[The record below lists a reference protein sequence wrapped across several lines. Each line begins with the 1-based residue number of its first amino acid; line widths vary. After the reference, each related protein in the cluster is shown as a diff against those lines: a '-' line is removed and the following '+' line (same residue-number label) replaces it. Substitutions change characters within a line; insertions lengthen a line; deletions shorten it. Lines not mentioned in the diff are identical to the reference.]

1 MRFHRTVLLVLVAIT
16 ALAGVGLTA
25 GSSQTSKPKTR
36 LEQAPILREAGGY
49 TVTARV
55 IEENDKRELRVRVLN
70 NQRLFTG
77 IVHAYFVARDYATL
91 YFEYPDNR
99 APGDYVLEVP
109 AMNPGTYDLILE
121 ITGGNGHRHE
131 NPDFVQT
138 FALGVD
144 GRASPEE
151 ARLFKRLGFKP
162 VQPDV
167 QPAGKP
173 SRFEFGTLLDGEPI
187 GWGDY
192 YVHQF
197 VLSTNGAFFMHD
209 HPRGVRKLGL
219 GAVESSFTFPKPGQY
234 VVFLFLES
242 GVRVDG
248 KVVKPVLRYPHVFDV
263 Q

>member
-1 MRFHRTVLLVLVAIT
+1 MILLVLIAVMT
-16 ALAGVGLTA
+16 LTGVGLTA
-25 GSSQTSKPKTR
+25 NSGQTSKPKTT

-55 IEENDKRELRVRVLN
+55 IEENGKRELRLRVLN
-70 NQRLFTG
+70 SQRMFTG
-77 IVHAYFVARDYATL
+77 IVHAYFVARDYSAL
-91 YFEYPDNR
+91 YFEYPENR
-99 APGDYVLEVP
+99 APGDYVLELP
-109 AMNPGTYDLILE
+109 TMNPGTYDLILE

-144 GRASPEE
+144 GRASLEE
-151 ARLFKRLGFKP
+151 SRLFERLNFKP
-162 VQPDV
+162 TQPDV
-167 QPAGKP
+167 QPAGKA
-173 SRFEFGTLLDGEPI
+173 SRFEFGTLLDGQPI

-197 VLSTNGAFFMHD
+197 VLSVDGAYFMHD
-209 HPRGVRKLGL
+209 HPRGVKKLGL
-219 GAVESSFTFPKPGQY
+219 GAVESSFAFPKPGQY

-248 KVVKPVLRYPHVFDV
+248 RVVKPVLRYPHVFDV

>member
-1 MRFHRTVLLVLVAIT
+1 MRFHRTILLVLVAIT
-16 ALAGVGLTA
+16 TLAGVGLTA
-25 GSSQTSKPKTR
+25 SSSQTTQSRTT

-49 TVTARV
+49 TVSARV
-55 IEENDKRELRVRVLN
+55 IEENGKRELRLRVLN
-70 NQRLFTG
+70 NQRLFSG
-77 IVHAYFVARDYATL
+77 IVHAYFVARDYAAL

-99 APGDYVLEVP
+99 APGDYVLELP

-131 NPDFVQT
+131 NPDFVQF

-144 GRASPEE
+144 GRASPEQ
-151 ARLFKRLGFKP
+151 ARLFERLRFKS

-173 SRFEFGTLLDGEPI
+173 SRFEFVTLLDGEPI

-197 VLSTNGAFFMHD
+197 VLSTDGAYFMHD
-209 HPRGVRKLGL
+209 HPKGTRKLGL

-248 KVVKPVLRYPHVFDV
+248 KVVRPVLRYPHVFDV